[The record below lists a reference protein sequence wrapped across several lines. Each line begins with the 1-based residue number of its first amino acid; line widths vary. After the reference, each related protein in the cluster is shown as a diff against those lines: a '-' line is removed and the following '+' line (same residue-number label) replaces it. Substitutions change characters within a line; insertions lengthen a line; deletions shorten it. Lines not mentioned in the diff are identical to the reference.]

1 MQTEVI
7 DQESRVMGKFKNPLA
22 AVAWAKA
29 NLPGEQDSSDDHE
42 KPNGWDI
49 RPAEQK

>member
-7 DQESRVMGKFKNPLA
+7 DKEGRVMGCFKDGDSALK
-22 AVAWAKA
+22 WAKA
-29 NLPGEQDSSDDHE
+29 NLHGEQDSSDDYE
-42 KPNGWDI
+42 EPNGWDI